1 MRAISQEEL
10 KELQMSI
17 LDYVDAFCKDNRIKY
32 TLSGGT
38 LLGAVRHGGYI
49 PWDDDIDIQLL
60 RDEYDRFTD
69 IWNRTKD
76 THPFELISIE
86 SGNGIGYVFGK
97 IHNPKTIT
105 YVRGLKRTGVY
116 IDVFPVD
123 KVIDD
128 VDFRTRRN
136 MIKKLKRQESAAF
149 LLSTKSTSHIRLFQ
163 VIKCLFLTLGR
174 PRAFFAEKINNVA
187 KCKNSCDAPLVFE
200 MVAGIKC
207 KKPMPKS
214 IFEEYVVIRFENRSY
229 MAVKDYDTYLT
240 LTFGDYM
247 TPPPIEK
254 RKREHDFIPYWK

>member
-17 LDYVDAFCKDNRIKY
+17 LDYVDAFCRDNGIKY

-76 THPFELISIE
+76 KHPYELVSIE

-97 IHNPKTIT
+97 IHNPETIT
-105 YVRGLKRTGVY
+105 YVRGLERTGVY

-128 VDFRTRRN
+128 IDFRKRRKVIMN
-136 MIKKLKRQESAAF
+136 LKRREGAAF
-149 LLSTKSTSHIRLFQ
+149 LLSTRTTSHISLIQRL
-163 VIKCLFLTLGR
+163 KCFFLTLGK
-174 PRAFFAEKINNVA
+174 PRTYFAERINNVA
-187 KCKNSCDAPLVFE
+187 KSKNSCDAPLVYE

-207 KKPMPKS
+207 KQPIPKRV
-214 IFEEYVVIRFENRSY
+214 FEVYSDIRFEDRSY
-229 MAVKDYDTYLT
+229 MAVKDYDTYLS

-247 TPPPIEK
+247 TPPPVEK
-254 RKREHDFIPYWK
+254 RKREHNFIPYWK

>member
-1 MRAISQEEL
+1 MRTISQEEL
-10 KELQMSI
+10 KELQLSI
-17 LDYVDAFCKDNRIKY
+17 LDYVDAFCKENSIKY

-76 THPFELISIE
+76 EHPYELVSIE

-97 IHNPKTIT
+97 IHNPETIT
-105 YVRGLKRTGVY
+105 YVRGLERTGVY

-128 VDFRTRRN
+128 IDFRRRR
-136 MIKKLKRQESAAF
+136 KKIMNLKRREGAAF
-149 LLSTKSTSHIRLFQ
+149 LLSTRSTSQISLIQ
-163 VIKCLFLTLGR
+163 GLKCFFLTFGK
-174 PRAFFAEKINNVA
+174 PRTYFAERINNVA
-187 KCKNSCDAPLVFE
+187 KSKNSCDAPLVFE

-207 KKPMPKS
+207 KKPIPKRV
-214 IFEEYVVIRFENRSY
+214 FEEYSDIRFEDRSY
-229 MAVKDYDTYLT
+229 MSVKDYDTYLS

-247 TPPPIEK
+247 TPPPVEK
-254 RKREHDFIPYWK
+254 RKREHNFIPYWK